1 MLYPQKLSSKK
12 SDFMIVIAILFSVAV
27 GGILVLINHFT
38 TPDVHWAGLANAGI
52 LYVWVNVF
60 YAINHNT
67 NIAGYVL
74 LETFAISFLTSYIDY
89 KTGNRGWA
97 MSFAI
102 PIVLIVANVTMFVLT
117 VVSHKKFIRYAVF
130 QLVVCGLSLLPLYF
144 VLNGLVDFGVLCF
157 VATGVSVVNFL
168 VTICLCA
175 RDTKD
180 VLVRKFHLG

>member
-102 PIVLIVANVTMFVLT
+102 PIVFNAKVVFTKTAIPAIIISIEHIRVIVQYPDLISFHTNVVWKSFNPSKIIQTPRKTLNMFE
-117 VVSHKKFIRYAVF
+117 II
-130 QLVVCGLSLLPLYF
+130 
-144 VLNGLVDFGVLCF
+144 FGQ
-157 VATGVSVVNFL
+157 SK
-168 VTICLCA
+168 TITPIIMPINA
-175 RDTKD
+175 IVKR
-180 VLVRKFHLG
+180 